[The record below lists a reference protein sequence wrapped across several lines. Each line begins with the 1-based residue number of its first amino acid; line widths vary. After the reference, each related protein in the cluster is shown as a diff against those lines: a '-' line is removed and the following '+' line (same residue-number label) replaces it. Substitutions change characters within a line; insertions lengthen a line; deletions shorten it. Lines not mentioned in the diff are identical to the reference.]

1 MEASSNSGRSFPH
14 EFKIRTARA
23 EDVEDMVGLLGELFS
38 IEKDFDVD
46 TEKQRRGLNMMM
58 NGNKPDSRIW
68 VAEAQ
73 GRAVG
78 MATIQTL
85 ISTAQGGKVGLVED
99 LVVAKGFR
107 GAGIGSALLSAVE
120 KWAEHNGLSRLQLL
134 ADGDNARALNFYG
147 KHSWQKNALV
157 CLRKLQ

>member
-1 MEASSNSGRSFPH
+1 
-14 EFKIRTARA
+14 
-23 EDVEDMVGLLGELFS
+23 MVGLLGELFS

-46 TEKQRRGLNMMM
+46 PERQRRGLKIMM
-58 NGNKPDSRIW
+58 NGEKPNSRIW
-68 VAEAQ
+68 VAEVQ

-78 MATIQTL
+78 MAAIQTL
-85 ISTAQGGKVGLVED
+85 ISTAEGGKVGLVED

-107 GAGIGSALLSAVE
+107 GAGIGSALLAAVE

-134 ADGDNARALNFYG
+134 ADGDNDRALDFYG
-147 KHSWQKNALV
+147 KHNWRKNALV